1 MSVPESRP
9 AMPTCIASGH
19 PRVHR
24 RGPQLRPLRSS
35 LVPHDGNQRSQR
47 TPRLV
52 AVVAGLLGLLLCAT
66 VPLLPVKQTTA
77 AVLWPQ
83 GSTDGHATQITAP
96 LVSGAPRALDISIPC
111 SAIATLPTDGGLVL
125 STLPAGGV
133 DTGKDGLFV
142 RADKNTVVVAFRD
155 TVSAVAQR
163 PAVAAGACS
172 VLHIWADADVA
183 GADFVGIP
191 GASGMLP
198 SEKKPQVGG
207 IFTDLK
213 VAAQPGLSARIDVDT
228 RFITAPTAIKKIVM
242 VTGALAVLVA
252 IMALAVLDRHSRGST
267 LVNWRSPIALL
278 SRYRPGAH
286 WATWWRVGIA
296 TWLAD
301 AAVIATLLLWHVIGA
316 TSSDDGYNL
325 TIARVAPKAGYVAN
339 YYRYFGTTE
348 APFDWDLAV
357 LSKLASVST
366 AGVWMR
372 IPATLAGIV
381 CWLIISHWVLR
392 RLGPGRGG
400 LAANRVAVFT
410 AGAVFLAAWLPF
422 NNGLRPEPL
431 IALGVVVTWMLVE
444 RAIAVRGVAPA
455 AVAIVVAM
463 LTATLAPQGVIAV
476 AALLTG
482 ARAIARTIRR
492 RRETDGLL
500 APLAVLAASFSLIT
514 VVGFR
519 SQTLATVAESARI
532 KYKVGP
538 TIAWYQDWLRY
549 YFLTVESN
557 PDGSMARRFAVLVL
571 LLCLFGMLVV
581 LLRRGGVPGLASG
594 PAWRLIGTTA
604 VGLLLLMFTPTK
616 WAVQFG
622 AFASLAGALGAVTAF
637 AFARIRLPSRRN
649 LTLYVTALLFVL
661 AWATSGI
668 NGWFYVGNYGV
679 PWFDIQ
685 PVVAIHPVTTM
696 FLTLSILT
704 GLLAAW
710 QHFRMDYAGHTEVK
724 DNRRNRVL
732 ASTPLLVVATIM
744 VLGEVASLAKGAAV
758 RYPLYTT
765 AKANLA
771 ALSSGLSPSSCAM
784 ADDVL
789 TEPDPNV
796 GLLQPVPGQTFGPDG
811 PLGGSN
817 PVGFKPEGVGDD
829 LRSYP
834 VVTKPGVV
842 NSDAS
847 PNKPNAAM
855 SDSAGTAGGK
865 GPVGVNG
872 SNVALPFGLDP
883 ARTPVM
889 GSYGENSLAATA
901 TSAWYQLPPRT
912 PDRPLVVV
920 SATGAIWSYKE
931 DGTFTYGQS
940 LKLQWGVT
948 RPDGTTQ
955 PLNEVQ
961 PIDIGPEPAWRNLR
975 FPLTWAPP
983 EANVARI
990 VAYDPNLSAD
1000 QWFAFTPPRVPV
1012 LQTLQQLIGSRTPVL
1027 MDIATAA
1034 NFPCQRPFS
1043 EHLGVAE
1050 LPEYRI
1056 LPNQKQLVVSS
1067 NEWGSAEG
1075 GGPFLF
1081 TEALLRA
1088 STVPTYLR
1096 NDWYR
1101 DWGAIERYERLVP
1114 ADKAPNAVITQ
1125 GRTVVNGWTRHG
1137 PIRPLP

>member
-1 MSVPESRP
+1 
-9 AMPTCIASGH
+9 MPPDRNERSL
-19 PRVHR
+19 RV
-24 RGPQLRPLRSS
+24 
-35 LVPHDGNQRSQR
+35 
-47 TPRLV
+47 PRLI
-52 AVVAGLLGLLLCAT
+52 AVVAGLAGLLLCLI

-77 AVLWPQ
+77 TILWPQ
-83 GSTDGHATQITAP
+83 GVADGHVTQITAP

-111 SAIATLPTDGGLVL
+111 SAIATLPPNGGLVV

-133 DTGKDGLFV
+133 DTGKNGLFV
-142 RADKNTVVVAFRD
+142 RADKDIVVVAFRD
-155 TVSAVAQR
+155 TVAAVAKR
-163 PAVAAGACS
+163 PAVAAGGCS
-172 VLHIWADADVA
+172 VLHIWADAGAA

-191 GASGMLP
+191 GAAGTLS

-213 VAAQPGLSARIDVDT
+213 VPPQPGLSARVDIDT
-228 RFITAPTAIKKIVM
+228 RFITAPTALKTLAMAVG
-242 VTGALAVLVA
+242 TLAVLAA
-252 IMALAVLDRHSRGST
+252 IAAMAALDRRSRGGDIGI
-267 LVNWRSPIALL
+267 NWRSPIAWL
-278 SRYRPGAH
+278 SRYRPRAH
-286 WATWWRVGIA
+286 RATWWRVGAA

-301 AAVIATLLLWHVIGA
+301 VGVIGTLLVWHVIGA

-325 TIARVAPKAGYVAN
+325 TIARVAPKAGYVAD
-339 YYRYFGTTE
+339 YYRYFGTTD
-348 APFDWDLAV
+348 APFDWYLAV
-357 LSKLASVST
+357 LAKLASVST

-372 IPATLAGIV
+372 LPATLAGIA
-381 CWLIISHWVLR
+381 CWLIIGHWVLR

-400 LAANRVAVFT
+400 LAGNRVAVLT

-422 NNGLRPEPL
+422 NNGLRPEPI
-431 IALGVVVTWMLVE
+431 IALGVIVTWMLVE
-444 RAIAVRGVAPA
+444 RAIALSRLAPA
-455 AVAIVVAM
+455 AVAIIVAM
-463 LTATLAPQGVIAV
+463 LTATLAPQGLIAV
-476 AALLTG
+476 GALLTG
-482 ARAIARTIRR
+482 ARAIAQAIRR
-492 RRETDGLL
+492 RRATDGLL
-500 APLAVLAASFSLIT
+500 APVVVLAASLSLIT
-514 VVGFR
+514 VVVFR

-571 LLCLFGMLVV
+571 LLCMFGMLVV
-581 LLRRGGVPGLASG
+581 LLRRGRVPGLASG

-604 VGLLLLMFTPTK
+604 AGLLLLTFTPTK

-637 AFARIRLPSRRN
+637 AFARIGLHNRRN

-661 AWATSGI
+661 AVATSGI

-679 PWFDIQ
+679 PWWDIQ
-685 PVVAIHPVTTM
+685 PVIASHPVTSM

-724 DNRRNRVL
+724 DSRRNRVL

-744 VLGEVASLAKGAAV
+744 VLGEVGSLAKGAAV
-758 RYPLYTT
+758 RYPLFTIG
-765 AKANLA
+765 KANLA
-771 ALSSGLSPSSCAM
+771 AITSGLSPASCAL

-789 TEPDPNV
+789 TEPDPNA
-796 GLLQPVPGQTFGPDG
+796 GLLQPIPGQTFGPDG
-811 PLGGSN
+811 PLGGQN

-829 LRSYP
+829 LRSNP

-865 GPVGVNG
+865 GPAGMNG
-872 SNVALPFGLDP
+872 SHAALPFGLDP

-912 PDRPLVVV
+912 GDRPLVVV
-920 SATGAIWSYKE
+920 SAAGAIWSYKE

-940 LKLQWGVT
+940 LKLQWGIS
-948 RPDGTTQ
+948 RPDGSTQ
-955 PLNEVQ
+955 PLGEVQ

-975 FPLTWAPP
+975 FPLAWAPP

-990 VAYDPNLSAD
+990 VAYDPNLSSE

-1012 LQTLQQLIGSRTPVL
+1012 LQTLQQLIGSQAPVL

-1050 LPEYRI
+1050 LPQYRL
-1056 LPNQKQLVVSS
+1056 LPDHKQTASSS
-1067 NEWGSAEG
+1067 NGWEASET
-1075 GGPFLF
+1075 GGPFLI
-1081 TEALLRA
+1081 TQAMLRT
-1088 STVPTYLR
+1088 STIATYLR
-1096 NDWYR
+1096 GDWYR
-1101 DWGAIERYERLVP
+1101 DWGSVEKYYALVP
-1114 ADKAPNAVITQ
+1114 PDQAPVAVVEQ
-1125 GRTVVNGWTRHG
+1125 GVTTVRGWSRPG
-1137 PIRPLP
+1137 PIRALP

>member
-1 MSVPESRP
+1 M
-9 AMPTCIASGH
+9 I
-19 PRVHR
+19 
-24 RGPQLRPLRSS
+24 
-35 LVPHDGNQRSQR
+35 
-47 TPRLV
+47 
-52 AVVAGLLGLLLCAT
+52 AVVAGIAGLLLCVM

-77 AVLWPQ
+77 TILWPQ
-83 GSTDGHATQITAP
+83 ATTADGHVTQITAP

-111 SAIATLPTDGGLVL
+111 SAMATLPPDGGLVL
-125 STLPAGGV
+125 STLPTGGV
-133 DTGKDGLFV
+133 DAGKGGLFV
-142 RADKNTVVVAFRD
+142 RANKDVIVVAFRD
-155 TVSAVAQR
+155 SVAAVAQR
-163 PAVAAGACS
+163 SAVAAGACS
-172 VLHIWADADVA
+172 VLRIRADVGDA

-191 GASGMLP
+191 GAAGNLP

-213 VAAQPGLSARIDVDT
+213 VPAQPGLSARIDIDT
-228 RFITAPTAIKKIVM
+228 RFITAPSAMKKIAM
-242 VTGALAVLVA
+242 VLGALAVLVA
-252 IMALAVLDRHSRGST
+252 ILALATLDRHSRGGT
-267 LVNWRSPIALL
+267 LVDWRSPIAWLA
-278 SRYRPGAH
+278 RHRPREH
-286 WATWWRVGIA
+286 RVTWWRVGAA
-296 TWLAD
+296 TYLAD
-301 AAVIATLLLWHVIGA
+301 VGVVATLLLWHVIGA

-348 APFDWDLAV
+348 APFDWYFAV
-357 LSKLASVST
+357 LAKLASVST

-372 IPATLAGIV
+372 LPATVAGIV
-381 CWLIISHWVLR
+381 CWLIISHCVLR
-392 RLGPGRGG
+392 RLGPGSGG
-400 LAANRVAVFT
+400 LAANGVAVFT

-422 NNGLRPEPL
+422 NNSLRPEPL
-431 IALGVVVTWMLVE
+431 IALGVMITWMLVE
-444 RAIAVRGVAPA
+444 RAIALRRLAPA

-463 LTATLAPQGVIAV
+463 LTATLAPQGLIAI

-482 ARAIARTIRR
+482 ARAIAQTIRR
-492 RRETDGLL
+492 RRATDGLL
-500 APLAVLAASFSLIT
+500 APLLVLAASWSLIL
-514 VVGFR
+514 VVVFR

-557 PDGSMARRFAVLVL
+557 PDGSMSRRFAVLVL
-571 LLCLFGMLVV
+571 LLCLFGMLLI
-581 LLRRGGVPGLASG
+581 LLRRGRVPGLASG
-594 PAWRLIGTTA
+594 PAWRLIGTAA
-604 VGLLLLMFTPTK
+604 VGLLLLTFTPTK

-622 AFASLAGALGAVTAF
+622 AFAGLTGALGAVTAF
-637 AFARIRLPSRRN
+637 TVARIGLHSRRN
-649 LTLYVTALLFVL
+649 LTLYITALLFVL
-661 AWATSGI
+661 AVATSGV
-668 NGWFYVGNYGV
+668 NGWFYVNSYGV
-679 PWFDIQ
+679 PWYDIP
-685 PVVAIHPVTTM
+685 PVVASHPVTSM

-710 QHFRMDYAGHTEVK
+710 YHFRMDYAGHTEVK

-744 VLGEVASLAKGAAV
+744 VLGEVGSLAKGAV
-758 RYPLYTT
+758 FRYPLYTT

-771 ALSSGLSPSSCAM
+771 ALSSGLSPTSCAM

-789 TEPDPNV
+789 TEPDPNA
-796 GLLQPVPGQTFGPDG
+796 GMLQPAPGQTFGPDG
-811 PLGGSN
+811 PLGGIN

-829 LRSYP
+829 LRSNP

-847 PNKPNAAM
+847 PNKPNATM

-872 SNVALPFGLDP
+872 SHAALPFGLDP
-883 ARTPVM
+883 GRTPVM

-955 PLNEVQ
+955 PLTEVQ

-975 FPLTWAPP
+975 FPLAWAPP
-983 EANVARI
+983 EANGARI
-990 VAYDPNLSAD
+990 VAYDPNLSSE
-1000 QWFAFTPPRVPV
+1000 QWFAFTPPRVPI
-1012 LQTLQQLIGSRTPVL
+1012 LQTLQQLIGSHAPVL

-1043 EHLGVAE
+1043 EHLGVADV
-1050 LPEYRI
+1050 PQYRI
-1056 LPNQKQLVVSS
+1056 LPDHKQTAASS
-1067 NEWGSAEG
+1067 NGWQSSEA

-1081 TEALLRA
+1081 TQALLRT
-1088 STVPTYLR
+1088 STISTYLR
-1096 NDWYR
+1096 GDWYR
-1101 DWGAIERYERLVP
+1101 DWGSVEQYYPLVP
-1114 ADKAPNAVITQ
+1114 ADQAPVAVVEQGVIT
-1125 GRTVVNGWTRHG
+1125 VHGWSRQG
-1137 PIRPLP
+1137 PIRALP

>member
-1 MSVPESRP
+1 
-9 AMPTCIASGH
+9 
-19 PRVHR
+19 
-24 RGPQLRPLRSS
+24 
-35 LVPHDGNQRSQR
+35 
-47 TPRLV
+47 LV
-52 AVVAGLLGLLLCAT
+52 AAVAGIVGLLLCLM
-66 VPLLPVKQTTA
+66 VPLLPVQQTTA
-77 AVLWPQ
+77 TVLWPQ
-83 GSTDGHATQITAP
+83 GSPDGHVTQVTAP

-111 SAIATLPTDGGLVL
+111 SAIATLPATGGLVV
-125 STLPAGGV
+125 STLPPGGMDAG
-133 DTGKDGLFV
+133 KNGLFV
-142 RADKNTVVVAFRD
+142 RANNDVIVVAFRD
-155 TVSAVAQR
+155 TVAAVAQR
-163 PAVAAGACS
+163 SAVAAGGCS
-172 VLHIWADADVA
+172 VLHAWANVGAA

-191 GASGMLP
+191 GASGVLP
-198 SEKKPQVGG
+198 AEKKPQVGG
-207 IFTDLK
+207 VFTDLK
-213 VAAQPGLSARIDVDT
+213 VPAQPGQSARVDIDT
-228 RFITAPTAIKKIVM
+228 RFITTPTALKTIVM
-242 VTGALAVLVA
+242 VLAVLAVLTA
-252 IMALAVLDRHSRGST
+252 IIALAALDRRSRGGGT
-267 LVNWRSPIALL
+267 LINWRSPIAWL

-286 WATWWRVGIA
+286 WATWWRVGVA
-296 TWLAD
+296 TWIAD
-301 AAVIATLLLWHVIGA
+301 AGVIATLLVWHVIGPG
-316 TSSDDGYNL
+316 TSDDGYNL
-325 TIARVAPKAGYVAN
+325 TIARVAPGAGYIAN
-339 YYRYFGTTE
+339 YYRYFGTTD
-348 APFDWDLAV
+348 APFDWYLGVLA
-357 LSKLASVST
+357 KMASVSS

-372 IPATLAGIV
+372 LPATLAGIA

-410 AGAVFLAAWLPF
+410 AGAVFVAAWLPF

-431 IALGVVVTWMLVE
+431 IALGVLVTWMLME
-444 RAIAVRGVAPA
+444 RAIALRRLAPA
-455 AVAIVVAM
+455 AVAIIVA
-463 LTATLAPQGVIAV
+463 LLAATLAPQGLIAV

-482 ARAIARTIRR
+482 ARAVAQTIRR
-492 RRETDGLL
+492 RRATDGLL
-500 APLAVLAASFSLIT
+500 APLAVLGASLSLIL
-514 VVGFR
+514 VVVFR
-519 SQTLATVAESARI
+519 SQTLAAVLESARI

-557 PDGSMARRFAVLVL
+557 PDGSMTRRFAVLVL
-571 LLCLFGMLVV
+571 LLCLFGMLFI
-581 LLRRGGVPGLASG
+581 LLRRGRVPGVAAG
-594 PAWRLIGTTA
+594 PAWRLVGTTA
-604 VGLLLLMFTPTK
+604 FGLLLLTFTPTK
-616 WAVQFG
+616 WAIQFG
-622 AFASLAGALGAVTAF
+622 AFAGLAGALGAVTAF
-637 AFARIRLPSRRN
+637 ACSRIGLHNRRN

-661 AWATSGI
+661 AVATSGV

-679 PWFDIQ
+679 PWWDIQ
-685 PVVAIHPVTTM
+685 PVIASHPVTSM
-696 FLTLSILT
+696 FLALAIIT

-744 VLGEVASLAKGAAV
+744 VLGEVGSLAKAAV
-758 RYPLYTT
+758 FRYPLYTT

-771 ALSSGLSPSSCAM
+771 ALESGLSTKSCAM

-789 TEPDPNV
+789 TEPDPNI
-796 GLLQPVPGQTFGPDG
+796 GLLQPIPGQTFGPDG
-811 PLGGSN
+811 PLGGIN
-817 PVGFKPEGVGDD
+817 PVAFKPDGVGDD

-865 GPVGVNG
+865 GPVGVNA

-883 ARTPVM
+883 GRTPVM
-889 GSYGENSLAATA
+889 GSYGENARAATA
-901 TSAWYQLPPRT
+901 TSSWYQLPPRT
-912 PDRPLVVV
+912 PDRPIVVV
-920 SATGAIWSYKE
+920 SAAGAIWSYKE

-940 LKLQWGVT
+940 LKLQWGIA

-955 PLNEVQ
+955 PLGEVQ

-990 VAYDPNLSAD
+990 VAYDPNLSSD

-1012 LQTLQQLIGSRTPVL
+1012 LQTLQQMIGSQKPVL

-1050 LPEYRI
+1050 LPDYRI
-1056 LPNQKQLVVSS
+1056 LPDHKQTASSS
-1067 NEWGSAEG
+1067 NGWEASET

-1081 TEALLRA
+1081 TQVLLRT
-1088 STVPTYLR
+1088 STISTYLR
-1096 NDWYR
+1096 GDWYR
-1101 DWGAIERYERLVP
+1101 DWGSVEQYYPLVP
-1114 ADKAPNAVITQ
+1114 SDQAPNAVIEQ
-1125 GRTVVNGWTRHG
+1125 GVMTVNGWSRQG
-1137 PIRPLP
+1137 PIRALP

>member
-1 MSVPESRP
+1 M
-9 AMPTCIASGH
+9 
-19 PRVHR
+19 
-24 RGPQLRPLRSS
+24 
-35 LVPHDGNQRSQR
+35 PHDGNQRSHPI
-47 TPRLV
+47 PRLI
-52 AVVAGLLGLLLCAT
+52 AVVAGLLGVLLCAS

-77 AVLWPQ
+77 TVLWPQ
-83 GSTDGHATQITAP
+83 GITEGPAGNVAQLTAP

-111 SAIATLPTDGGLVL
+111 PAMATLGPNGGLVVSTLPTGGID
-125 STLPAGGV
+125 AG
-133 DTGKDGLFV
+133 KNGLFV
-142 RADKNTVVVAFRD
+142 RADKDVVVVAFRD
-155 TVSAVAQR
+155 SVAAVAQR
-163 PAVAAGACS
+163 SAVAAGACS
-172 VLHIWADADVA
+172 VLHVWADAGGA
-183 GADFVGIP
+183 RADFVGIP
-191 GASGMLP
+191 GASGTLP

-213 VAAQPGLSARIDVDT
+213 VPAQPGLSARIDVDT
-228 RFITAPTAIKKIVM
+228 RFITAPTAIKKIAMAVG
-242 VTGALAVLVA
+242 TLAVLAA
-252 IMALAVLDRHSRGST
+252 ILAMGVMDRRSRGDAA
-267 LVNWRSPIALL
+267 LINWRSPIAWL
-278 SRYRPGAH
+278 SRYRPH
-286 WATWWRVGIA
+286 SRWATWWRVGAA

-301 AAVIATLLLWHVIGA
+301 VGVIGTLLVWHVIGA

-348 APFDWDLAV
+348 APFDWYLAV
-357 LSKLASVST
+357 LAKLASVST

-372 IPATLAGIV
+372 IPATLAGIA
-381 CWLIISHWVLR
+381 CWLIIGHWMLR

-400 LAANRVAVFT
+400 LGANRVAVLT

-431 IALGVVVTWMLVE
+431 IALGVLVTWVLVE
-444 RAIAVRGVAPA
+444 RAIALQRIAPA
-455 AVAIVVAM
+455 AVAIIVAM
-463 LTATLAPQGVIAV
+463 LSAALAPQGLIAV
-476 AALLTG
+476 APLLTG
-482 ARAIARTIRR
+482 ARAIARAIRR
-492 RRETDGLL
+492 RRATDGLL
-500 APLAVLAASFSLIT
+500 APLAVLAASLALIL
-514 VVGFR
+514 VVVFR
-519 SQTLATVAESARI
+519 SETLATVGESARI

-538 TIAWYQDWLRY
+538 TIAWYQDFLRY

-581 LLRRGGVPGLASG
+581 LLRRGGVPGLATG
-594 PAWRLIGTTA
+594 PAWRLIGTAA
-604 VGLLLLMFTPTK
+604 VGLLLLTFTPTK

-622 AFASLAGALGAVTAF
+622 AFAGLAGALGAVTAF
-637 AFARIRLPSRRN
+637 TFARIGLHSRRN

-661 AWATSGI
+661 AWATSGV

-685 PVVAIHPVTTM
+685 PVIASHPVTSM

-710 QHFRMDYAGHTEVK
+710 QHFRMDYTGHTEVK

-744 VLGEVASLAKGAAV
+744 VLGEVGSMAKAAV
-758 RYPLYTT
+758 FRYPLYTT

-771 ALSSGLSPSSCAM
+771 AITSGLSPTSCAM
-784 ADDVL
+784 GDDVL
-789 TEPDPNV
+789 AEPDPNA
-796 GLLQPVPGQTFGPDG
+796 GLLQPVPGQQFGSAG
-811 PLGGSN
+811 PLGGIN
-817 PVGFKPEGVGDD
+817 PVGFKPDGVGDD

-847 PNKPNAAM
+847 PNKPNATM

-872 SNVALPFGLDP
+872 SHVALPFGLDP

-889 GSYGENSLAATA
+889 GSYGENTLAATA
-901 TSAWYQLPPRT
+901 TSAWYQLPPRS

-920 SATGAIWSYKE
+920 SAAGAIWSYKE

-955 PLNEVQ
+955 ALGEVQ

-990 VAYDPNLSAD
+990 VAYDPNLSSE

-1050 LPEYRI
+1050 LPQYRL
-1056 LPNQKQLVVSS
+1056 LPDHKQTAASS
-1067 NEWGSAEG
+1067 NGWESSEA

-1081 TEALLRA
+1081 TQALLRT
-1088 STVPTYLR
+1088 STISTYLR
-1096 NDWYR
+1096 GDWYR
-1101 DWGAIERYERLVP
+1101 DWGSVEQYFPLVP
-1114 ADKAPNAVITQ
+1114 ADQAPAAVVEQGVITV
-1125 GRTVVNGWTRHG
+1125 RGWSRQG
-1137 PIRPLP
+1137 PIRALP

>member
-1 MSVPESRP
+1 M
-9 AMPTCIASGH
+9 AAI
-19 PRVHR
+19 
-24 RGPQLRPLRSS
+24 
-35 LVPHDGNQRSQR
+35 
-47 TPRLV
+47 
-52 AVVAGLLGLLLCAT
+52 AGLVGLLLCAL

-77 AVLWPQ
+77 TVLWPQ
-83 GSTDGHATQITAP
+83 GTVDGHVAQITAP

-111 SAIATLPTDGGLVL
+111 AAIATLPAGGGLVV
-125 STLPAGGV
+125 STLPTGGIDAG
-133 DTGKDGLFV
+133 KNGLFV
-142 RADKNTVVVAFRD
+142 RADKDLVVAAFRD
-155 TVSAVAQR
+155 TVAAVAPR

-172 VLHIWADADVA
+172 VLHVWADA
-183 GADFVGIP
+183 GASGAEFVGIP
-191 GASGMLP
+191 NAAGTLP

-213 VAAQPGLSARIDVDT
+213 VPAQPGLSARIDIDT
-228 RFITAPTAIKKIVM
+228 RFITAPTALKQLAMGV
-242 VTGALAVLVA
+242 GALAVLTAV
-252 IMALAVLDRHSRGST
+252 IALAALDRRSRGGGA
-267 LVNWRSPIALL
+267 LINWRSPIAWL
-278 SRYRPGAH
+278 SRYRPRARWSSWRRVGL
-286 WATWWRVGIA
+286 ATWI
-296 TWLAD
+296 AD
-301 AAVIATLLLWHVIGA
+301 AGVIATLLLWHVIGA
-316 TSSDDGYNL
+316 SSSDDGYNL
-325 TIARVAPKAGYVAN
+325 TIARVAPKAGYIAN
-339 YYRYFGTTE
+339 YYRYFGTTD
-348 APFDWDLAV
+348 APFDWYLGL
-357 LSKLASVST
+357 LSRLASVST

-372 IPATLAGIV
+372 LPATLAGMA
-381 CWLIISHWVLR
+381 CWLVISHWVLR

-410 AGAVFLAAWLPF
+410 AGAVFVAAWLPF

-431 IALGVVVTWMLVE
+431 IALGVLVTWILVE
-444 RAIAVRGVAPA
+444 RAIALQRLAPA
-455 AVAIVVAM
+455 AVAIFVAM
-463 LTATLAPQGVIAV
+463 LTATLAPQGLIAV

-482 ARAIARTIRR
+482 SRAIARTVRR
-492 RRETDGLL
+492 RRATDGLL
-500 APLAVLAASFSLIT
+500 APLAVLAASLSLIT
-514 VVGFR
+514 VVVFR

-557 PDGSMARRFAVLVL
+557 PDGSMSRRFAVLVL
-571 LLCLFGMLVV
+571 LLCLFGMLVT
-581 LLRRGGVPGLASG
+581 LLRRGRIPGVASG

-604 VGLLLLMFTPTK
+604 FGLLLLTFTPTK

-622 AFASLAGALGAVTAF
+622 AFAGLAGALGAVTAF
-637 AFARIRLPSRRN
+637 ALARIGLHNRRN

-661 AWATSGI
+661 AVATSGV

-679 PWFDIQ
+679 PWYDIQ
-685 PVVAIHPVTTM
+685 PVIASHPVTSM

-710 QHFRMDYAGHTEVK
+710 QHFRMDYAGHTEVE

-744 VLGEVASLAKGAAV
+744 VIGEVGSLAKGAV
-758 RYPLYTT
+758 FRYPLYTT

-771 ALSSGLSPSSCAM
+771 AITSGLSPASCAM

-789 TEPDPNV
+789 TEPDPNA
-796 GLLQPVPGQTFGPDG
+796 GMLQPAPGQTFGPDG

-817 PVGFKPEGVGDD
+817 PVGFKPDGVGTD

-865 GPVGVNG
+865 GPAGVNG
-872 SNVALPFGLDP
+872 SHAALPFGLDP

-912 PDRPLVVV
+912 PDRPIVVV
-920 SATGAIWSYKE
+920 SAAGAIWSYKE

-940 LKLQWGVT
+940 LKLQWGH
-948 RPDGTTQ
+948 RDFASPDGTTQ
-955 PLNEVQ
+955 PLAEVQ

-990 VAYDPNLSAD
+990 VAYDPNLSSD

-1012 LQTLQQLIGSRTPVL
+1012 LQTLQQLMGSRTPVL

-1034 NFPCQRPFS
+1034 NFPCQHPFS

-1050 LPEYRI
+1050 LPQYRI
-1056 LPNQKQLVVSS
+1056 LPDHKQTASSS
-1067 NEWGSAEG
+1067 NGWQSSEA

-1081 TEALLRA
+1081 LQTMLRT
-1088 STVPTYLR
+1088 STISTYLR
-1096 NDWYR
+1096 GDWYR
-1101 DWGAIERYERLVP
+1101 DWGSVEQYFRLVP
-1114 ADKAPNAVITQ
+1114 ADQAPEAVIEQ
-1125 GRTVVNGWTRHG
+1125 GVMTVHGWSRQG
-1137 PIRPLP
+1137 PIRALP

>member
-1 MSVPESRP
+1 M
-9 AMPTCIASGH
+9 AA
-19 PRVHR
+19 
-24 RGPQLRPLRSS
+24 
-35 LVPHDGNQRSQR
+35 
-47 TPRLV
+47 
-52 AVVAGLLGLLLCAT
+52 VAGIVGLLLCAL
-66 VPLLPVKQTTA
+66 VPLLPVTQTTA
-77 AVLWPQ
+77 TVLWPQ
-83 GSTDGHATQITAP
+83 GIADGHVTQITAP

-111 SAIATLPTDGGLVL
+111 AAIATLPAGGGLVV
-125 STLPAGGV
+125 STLPAGGI
-133 DTGKDGLFV
+133 DAGKDGLFV
-142 RADKNTVVVAFRD
+142 RANKDLVVVAFRD
-155 TVSAVAQR
+155 TVAAAAPRAAVAGG
-163 PAVAAGACS
+163 ACGVLHAWANAGAAGAE
-172 VLHIWADADVA
+172 
-183 GADFVGIP
+183 FVGMP
-191 GASGMLP
+191 GASGVLP

-207 IFTDLK
+207 IFTELK
-213 VAAQPGLSARIDVDT
+213 VPAQPGLSARIDIDT
-228 RFITAPTAIKKIVM
+228 RFITAPTALKQLVM
-242 VTGALAVLVA
+242 AVGALAVLTAVV
-252 IMALAVLDRHSRGST
+252 ALAALDRRSRGGGT
-267 LVNWRSPIALL
+267 LVNWQSPIAWL
-278 SRYRPGAH
+278 SRYRPRARWSSWRRVGL
-286 WATWWRVGIA
+286 ATWIADVG
-296 TWLAD
+296 
-301 AAVIATLLLWHVIGA
+301 VIATLLVWHVIGA

-325 TIARVAPKAGYVAN
+325 TIARVSPKAGYIVD
-339 YYRYFGTTE
+339 YYRYFGTTA
-348 APFDWDLAV
+348 APFDWYLGL
-357 LSKLASVST
+357 LSRLASVST

-372 IPATLAGIV
+372 LPATLAGIA
-381 CWLIISHWVLR
+381 CWLVISHWILR

-431 IALGVVVTWMLVE
+431 ISLGVLVTWMLVE
-444 RAIAVRGVAPA
+444 RAIALQRLAPA
-455 AVAIVVAM
+455 AVAIFVAM
-463 LTATLAPQGVIAV
+463 LTVTLAPQGLIAV

-482 ARAIARTIRR
+482 SRAIARTIRR
-492 RRETDGLL
+492 RRATDGLV
-500 APLAVLAASFSLIT
+500 APLAVLAASLSLIT
-514 VVGFR
+514 VVVFHG
-519 SQTLATVAESARI
+519 QTLANVGESARI

-571 LLCLFGMLVV
+571 LLCVFGMLVI
-581 LLRRGGVPGLASG
+581 LLRRGRVPGVASG
-594 PAWRLIGTTA
+594 PAWRLIGTA
-604 VGLLLLMFTPTK
+604 AIGLLLLTFTPTK

-622 AFASLAGALGAVTAF
+622 AFAGLAGALGAVTAF
-637 AFARIRLPSRRN
+637 ALSRIGLHNRRN
-649 LTLYVTALLFVL
+649 LTLYVTALLFVV
-661 AWATSGI
+661 AVATSGV

-679 PWFDIQ
+679 PWYDIQ
-685 PVVAIHPVTTM
+685 PVIASHPVTSM

-732 ASTPLLVVATIM
+732 ASTPLLVVASIM
-744 VLGEVASLAKGAAV
+744 VVGEVASLTKGAV
-758 RYPLYTT
+758 FRYPLYTT
-765 AKANLA
+765 GKANLA
-771 ALSSGLSPSSCAM
+771 AIASGLSPTSCAM

-789 TEPDPNV
+789 AEPDPNA
-796 GLLQPVPGQTFGPDG
+796 GMLAPAPGQAFGPDG
-811 PLGGSN
+811 PLGGAN
-817 PVGFKPEGVGDD
+817 PVGFKPDGVGDD

-865 GPVGVNG
+865 GPAGVNG
-872 SNVALPFGLDP
+872 SHAALPFGLDP

-912 PDRPLVVV
+912 PDRPIVVV
-920 SATGAIWSYKE
+920 SASGAIWSYKE

-955 PLNEVQ
+955 PLAEVQ

-990 VAYDPNLSAD
+990 VAYDPNLSSD

-1012 LQTLQQLIGSRTPVL
+1012 LETLQQLIGSRTPVL

-1034 NFPCQRPFS
+1034 NFPCQHPFS

-1056 LPNQKQLVVSS
+1056 LPDHKQTASSS
-1067 NEWGSAEG
+1067 NGWQASEA
-1075 GGPFLF
+1075 GGPFLV
-1081 TEALLRA
+1081 TQAMLRT
-1088 STVPTYLR
+1088 STVSTYLR
-1096 NDWYR
+1096 GDWYR
-1101 DWGAIERYERLVP
+1101 DWGSVEQYFRLVP
-1114 ADKAPNAVITQ
+1114 ADQAPDAVIEQ
-1125 GRTVVNGWTRHG
+1125 GVMTVHGWSRQG
-1137 PIRPLP
+1137 PIRALP

>member
-125 STLPAGGV
+125 STLPVGGV
-133 DTGKDGLFV
+133 DTGKNGLFV
-142 RADKNTVVVAFRD
+142 RADKNAVVVAFRD
-155 TVSAVAQR
+155 NVAAVAQR
-163 PAVAAGACS
+163 SAVAAGGCS
-172 VLHIWADADVA
+172 VLHIWADAA
-183 GADFVGIP
+183 ATGADFVGIP

-207 IFTDLK
+207 IFTDMK
-213 VAAQPGLSARIDVDT
+213 VPAQPGLSARIDIDT

-252 IMALAVLDRHSRGST
+252 IMALAVLDRHSRGGT
-267 LVNWRSPIALL
+267 LVNWRSPIGWL
-278 SRYRPGAH
+278 SRYRPRAPSAG
-286 WATWWRVGIA
+286 WRRVGIA
-296 TWLAD
+296 TWLTD
-301 AAVIATLLLWHVIGA
+301 AAVIGTLLVWHVIGA

-325 TIARVAPKAGYVAN
+325 IIARVAPKAGYVAN

-348 APFDWDLAV
+348 APFDWYLGV
-357 LSKLASVST
+357 LSTFASVST

-372 IPATLAGIV
+372 IPATLAGIAG
-381 CWLIISHWVLR
+381 WLIISHWVLR
-392 RLGPGRGG
+392 RLGPGKGG
-400 LAANRVAVFT
+400 LAANRVAVLT

-431 IALGVVVTWMLVE
+431 IALGVLVTWVLVE
-444 RAIAVRGVAPA
+444 RAIALRAVAPA

-463 LTATLAPQGVIAV
+463 FAAPLAPQGLIAL

-482 ARAIARTIRR
+482 ARAIAATIRR
-492 RRETDGLL
+492 RRATDGLL
-500 APLAVLAASFSLIT
+500 APLAVLAASLLLIA
-514 VVGFR
+514 VVVFR

-557 PDGSMARRFAVLVL
+557 PDGSMSRRFAVLVL
-571 LLCLFGMLVV
+571 FLCLFGMLVV

-604 VGLLLLMFTPTK
+604 VGLLLLTFTPTK

-622 AFASLAGALGAVTAF
+622 AFAGLAGALGAVTAF
-637 AFARIRLPSRRN
+637 AVARIGLHSRRN

-685 PVVAIHPVTTM
+685 PVIASHPVTSM
-696 FLTLSILT
+696 FLALSIAT
-704 GLLAAW
+704 GLLAGW
-710 QHFRMDYAGHTEVK
+710 YHFRMDYAGHTEVQ

-732 ASTPLLVVATIM
+732 ASTPLLVVAVIM
-744 VLGEVASLAKGAAV
+744 VVGEVGSLAKGAV
-758 RYPLYTT
+758 FRYPLYTT

-771 ALSSGLSPSSCAM
+771 ALSSGLSPTSCAM

-789 TEPDPNV
+789 TEPDPNA
-796 GLLQPVPGQTFGPDG
+796 GMLQPVPGQQFGPAG
-811 PLGGSN
+811 PLGGIN
-817 PVGFKPEGVGDD
+817 PVGFNPNGVGDD
-829 LRSYP
+829 LRSNP

-842 NSDAS
+842 NSTGS
-847 PNKPNAAM
+847 PNNPNATM

-872 SNVALPFGLDP
+872 SHVALPFGLDP

-901 TSAWYQLPPRT
+901 TSAWYQLPPRS

-920 SATGAIWSYKE
+920 SAAGAIWSYKE
-931 DGTFTYGQS
+931 DGTFTYGQQ
-940 LKLQWGVT
+940 LKLQWGIA
-948 RPDGTTQ
+948 RPDGPIQ
-955 PLNEVQ
+955 PLAEVQ

-983 EANVARI
+983 KANVARI
-990 VAYDPNLSAD
+990 VAYDPNLSAE

-1012 LQTLQQLIGSRTPVL
+1012 LQTLQQLMGSHTPVL

-1050 LPEYRI
+1050 LPQYRV
-1056 LPNQKQLVVSS
+1056 LPDHKQTAASS
-1067 NEWGSAEG
+1067 NGWQASET

-1081 TEALLRA
+1081 TQALLRT
-1088 STVPTYLR
+1088 STISSYLR
-1096 NDWYR
+1096 GDWYR
-1101 DWGAIERYERLVP
+1101 DWGSGGQYYPLVP
-1114 ADKAPNAVITQ
+1114 THQAPD
-1125 GRTVVNGWTRHG
+1125 
-1137 PIRPLP
+1137 P

>member
-1 MSVPESRP
+1 M
-9 AMPTCIASGH
+9 
-19 PRVHR
+19 
-24 RGPQLRPLRSS
+24 
-35 LVPHDGNQRSQR
+35 PHDGNQRSQR
-47 TPRLV
+47 IPRLV
-52 AVVAGLLGLLLCAT
+52 AAIAGLVGLLLCAL

-77 AVLWPQ
+77 TVLWPQ
-83 GSTDGHATQITAP
+83 GTVDGHVAQITAP

-111 SAIATLPTDGGLVL
+111 AAIATLPAGGGLVV
-125 STLPAGGV
+125 STLPTGGIDAG
-133 DTGKDGLFV
+133 KNGLFV
-142 RADKNTVVVAFRD
+142 RADKDLVVAAFRD
-155 TVSAVAQR
+155 TVAAVAPR

-172 VLHIWADADVA
+172 VLHVWADA
-183 GADFVGIP
+183 GASGAEFVGIP
-191 GASGMLP
+191 NAAGTLP

-213 VAAQPGLSARIDVDT
+213 VPAQPGLSARIDIDT
-228 RFITAPTAIKKIVM
+228 RFITAPTALKQLAMGV
-242 VTGALAVLVA
+242 GALAVLTAV
-252 IMALAVLDRHSRGST
+252 IALAALDRRSRGGG
-267 LVNWRSPIALL
+267 VPINWRSPIAPPQAGGAPRL
-278 SRYRPGAH
+278 SRYRPRARWSSWRRVGL
-286 WATWWRVGIA
+286 ATWI
-296 TWLAD
+296 AD
-301 AAVIATLLLWHVIGA
+301 AGVIATLLLWHVIGA

-325 TIARVAPKAGYVAN
+325 TIARVAPKAGYIAN
-339 YYRYFGTTE
+339 YYRYFGTTD
-348 APFDWDLAV
+348 APFDWYLGL
-357 LSKLASVST
+357 LSRLASVST

-372 IPATLAGIV
+372 LPAILAGIA
-381 CWLIISHWVLR
+381 CWLVISHWVLR

-410 AGAVFLAAWLPF
+410 AGAVFVAAWLPF

-431 IALGVVVTWMLVE
+431 IALGVLVTWILVE
-444 RAIAVRGVAPA
+444 RAIALQRLAPA
-455 AVAIVVAM
+455 AVAIFVAM
-463 LTATLAPQGVIAV
+463 LTATLAPQGLIAV

-482 ARAIARTIRR
+482 SRAIARTVRR
-492 RRETDGLL
+492 RRATDGLL
-500 APLAVLAASFSLIT
+500 APLAVLAASLSLIT
-514 VVGFR
+514 VVVFR

-557 PDGSMARRFAVLVL
+557 PDGSMSRRFAVLVL
-571 LLCLFGMLVV
+571 LLCLFGMLVT
-581 LLRRGGVPGLASG
+581 LLRRGRIPGVASG

-604 VGLLLLMFTPTK
+604 FGLLLLTFTPTK

-622 AFASLAGALGAVTAF
+622 AFAGLAGALGAVTAF
-637 AFARIRLPSRRN
+637 ALARIGLHNRRN

-661 AWATSGI
+661 AVATSGV

-679 PWFDIQ
+679 PWYDIQ
-685 PVVAIHPVTTM
+685 PVIASHPVTSM

-710 QHFRMDYAGHTEVK
+710 QHFRMDYAGHTEVE

-744 VLGEVASLAKGAAV
+744 VIGEVGSLAKGAV
-758 RYPLYTT
+758 FRYPLYTT
-765 AKANLA
+765 GKANLA
-771 ALSSGLSPSSCAM
+771 AITSGLSPASCAM

-789 TEPDPNV
+789 TEPDPNA
-796 GLLQPVPGQTFGPDG
+796 GMLQPAPGQTFGPDG

-817 PVGFKPEGVGDD
+817 PVGFKPDGVGTD

-865 GPVGVNG
+865 GPAGVNG
-872 SNVALPFGLDP
+872 SHAALPFGLDP

-912 PDRPLVVV
+912 PDRPIVVV

-940 LKLQWGVT
+940 LKLQWGHRDFD

-955 PLNEVQ
+955 PLAEVQ

-990 VAYDPNLSAD
+990 VAYDPNLSSD

-1012 LQTLQQLIGSRTPVL
+1012 LQSLQQLMGSRTPVL

-1034 NFPCQRPFS
+1034 NFPCQHPFS

-1050 LPEYRI
+1050 LPQYRI
-1056 LPNQKQLVVSS
+1056 LPDHKQTASSS
-1067 NEWGSAEG
+1067 NGWQSSEA

-1081 TEALLRA
+1081 LQTMLRT
-1088 STVPTYLR
+1088 STISTYLR
-1096 NDWYR
+1096 GDWYR
-1101 DWGAIERYERLVP
+1101 DWGSVEQYFRLVP
-1114 ADKAPNAVITQ
+1114 ADQAPEAVIEQ
-1125 GRTVVNGWTRHG
+1125 GVMTVHGWSRQG
-1137 PIRPLP
+1137 PIRALP

>member
-1 MSVPESRP
+1 M
-9 AMPTCIASGH
+9 
-19 PRVHR
+19 
-24 RGPQLRPLRSS
+24 
-35 LVPHDGNQRSQR
+35 PHDGNQRSQR
-47 TPRLV
+47 IPRLV
-52 AVVAGLLGLLLCAT
+52 AAIAGIVGLLLCAL
-66 VPLLPVKQTTA
+66 VPLLPVRQTTA
-77 AVLWPQ
+77 TVLWPQ
-83 GSTDGHATQITAP
+83 GTTDGHVTQITAP

-111 SAIATLPTDGGLVL
+111 AAIATLPPSGGLVV
-125 STLPAGGV
+125 STLPTGGMDAG
-133 DTGKDGLFV
+133 KNGLFV
-142 RADKNTVVVAFRD
+142 RADKDLVVVAFRD
-155 TVSAVAQR
+155 TVAAAAPR
-163 PAVAAGACS
+163 PAVAGGACS
-172 VLHIWADADVA
+172 VLHAWADAGAA
-183 GADFVGIP
+183 GAEFVGMP
-191 GASGMLP
+191 GASGILP

-213 VAAQPGLSARIDVDT
+213 VPAQPGLSARVDVDT
-228 RFITAPTAIKKIVM
+228 RFITAPTALKQLAIAG
-242 VTGALAVLVA
+242 GALAVLTAV
-252 IMALAVLDRHSRGST
+252 IALAALDRRSRGGGT
-267 LVNWRSPIALL
+267 LVNWRSPIAWL
-278 SRYRPGAH
+278 SRYRPRAR
-286 WATWWRVGIA
+286 WSSWRRVGIA
-296 TWLAD
+296 TWIAD
-301 AAVIATLLLWHVIGA
+301 AGVIATLLLWQVIGA

-325 TIARVAPKAGYVAN
+325 IIARVAPKAGYIAN
-339 YYRYFGTTE
+339 YYRYFGTTD
-348 APFDWDLAV
+348 APFDWYLGV
-357 LSKLASVST
+357 LSRLASVST

-372 IPATLAGIV
+372 LPATLAGIV
-381 CWLIISHWVLR
+381 CWLVISHWILR

-431 IALGVVVTWMLVE
+431 IALGVLITWILVE
-444 RAIAVRGVAPA
+444 RAIALQRLAPA
-455 AVAIVVAM
+455 AVAIFVAM
-463 LTATLAPQGVIAV
+463 LSATLAPEGLIAV

-482 ARAIARTIRR
+482 SRAIAQTIRR

-500 APLAVLAASFSLIT
+500 APVAVLAASLSLILL
-514 VVGFR
+514 VVFR
-519 SQTLATVAESARI
+519 SQTLATIAESARI

-571 LLCLFGMLVV
+571 LLCMFGMLVI
-581 LLRRGGVPGLASG
+581 LLRRGRVPGVASG

-604 VGLLLLMFTPTK
+604 IGLLLLTFTPTK
-616 WAVQFG
+616 WAIQFG
-622 AFASLAGALGAVTAF
+622 AFAGLAGALGAVTAF
-637 AFARIRLPSRRN
+637 ALARIGLHNRRN

-661 AWATSGI
+661 AVATSGI

-679 PWFDIQ
+679 PWYDIQ
-685 PVVAIHPVTTM
+685 PVVASHPVTSM
-696 FLTLSILT
+696 FLTLSIIT

-744 VLGEVASLAKGAAV
+744 VVGEVASLTKGAV
-758 RYPLYTT
+758 FRYPLYTT
-765 AKANLA
+765 GKANLA
-771 ALSSGLSPSSCAM
+771 AITSGLSPMSCAM

-789 TEPDPNV
+789 TEPDPNA
-796 GLLQPVPGQTFGPDG
+796 GMLKPAPGQTFGPDG
-811 PLGGSN
+811 PLGGIN
-817 PVGFKPEGVGDD
+817 PVGFKPDGVGND

-865 GPVGVNG
+865 GPVGING
-872 SNVALPFGLDP
+872 SHAALPFGLDS

-901 TSAWYQLPPRT
+901 TSAWYQLPERT
-912 PDRPLVVV
+912 PDRPIVVV
-920 SATGAIWSYKE
+920 SASGAIWSYKE

-940 LKLQWGVT
+940 LKLQWGVA

-955 PLNEVQ
+955 PLTEVQ

-990 VAYDPNLSAD
+990 VAYDPNLSSD
-1000 QWFAFTPPRVPV
+1000 EWFAFTPPRVPV
-1012 LQTLQQLIGSRTPVL
+1012 LQTLQQLMGSQTPVL

-1050 LPEYRI
+1050 LPQYRI
-1056 LPNQKQLVVSS
+1056 LPDHKQTAASS
-1067 NEWGSAEG
+1067 NGWQASEA

-1081 TEALLRA
+1081 AQAMLRT
-1088 STVPTYLR
+1088 STISTYLR
-1096 NDWYR
+1096 GDWYR
-1101 DWGAIERYERLVP
+1101 DWGSVEQYFPLVP
-1114 ADKAPNAVITQ
+1114 ADQAPDAVIEQ
-1125 GRTVVNGWTRHG
+1125 GVMTVHGWSRQG
-1137 PIRPLP
+1137 PIRALP

>member
-1 MSVPESRP
+1 M
-9 AMPTCIASGH
+9 
-19 PRVHR
+19 
-24 RGPQLRPLRSS
+24 
-35 LVPHDGNQRSQR
+35 PHDGNERSQPI
-47 TPRLV
+47 PRLV
-52 AVVAGLLGLLLCAT
+52 AAIAGIVGLLLCAL

-77 AVLWPQ
+77 TVLWPQ
-83 GSTDGHATQITAP
+83 GTTDGHVTQITAP

-111 SAIATLPTDGGLVL
+111 AAIATLPASGGLVV
-125 STLPAGGV
+125 STLPTGGTDAG
-133 DTGKDGLFV
+133 KNGLFV
-142 RADKNTVVVAFRD
+142 RADKAMVVVAFRD
-155 TVSAVAQR
+155 TVAAAAPR

-172 VLHIWADADVA
+172 VLHAWADAGSA
-183 GADFVGIP
+183 GAEFVGIP
-191 GASGMLP
+191 GASGILA

-213 VAAQPGLSARIDVDT
+213 VPAQPGLSARVDVDT
-228 RFITAPTAIKKIVM
+228 RFITAPTAIKQLAMGVG
-242 VTGALAVLVA
+242 VLAVLTAV
-252 IMALAVLDRHSRGST
+252 IALAALDRRSRGGGT
-267 LVNWRSPIALL
+267 LINWRSPIAWL
-278 SRYRPGAH
+278 SRYRPRARWSSWRRVGV
-286 WATWWRVGIA
+286 ATWI
-296 TWLAD
+296 AD
-301 AAVIATLLLWHVIGA
+301 AGVIATLLLWHVIGA

-325 TIARVAPKAGYVAN
+325 TIARVAPKAGYIAN
-339 YYRYFGTTE
+339 YYRYFGTTD
-348 APFDWDLAV
+348 APFDWYLGV
-357 LSKLASVST
+357 LSRLASVST

-372 IPATLAGIV
+372 LPATLAGIA
-381 CWLIISHWVLR
+381 CWLVISHWILR
-392 RLGPGRGG
+392 RLGPGAGG

-431 IALGVVVTWMLVE
+431 IALGVLITWILVE
-444 RAIAVRGVAPA
+444 RAIALQRLAPA
-455 AVAIVVAM
+455 AVAIFVAM
-463 LTATLAPQGVIAV
+463 LTTTLAPQGLIAV

-482 ARAIARTIRR
+482 SRAIAQIIRR
-492 RRETDGLL
+492 RRATDGLL
-500 APLAVLAASFSLIT
+500 APLAVLAASLSLIT
-514 VVGFR
+514 VVVFR
-519 SQTLATVAESARI
+519 SQTLASVAESARI

-557 PDGSMARRFAVLVL
+557 PDGSMSRRFGVLVL
-571 LLCLFGMLVV
+571 LLCLFGMLVI
-581 LLRRGGVPGLASG
+581 LLRRGGVPGVASG

-604 VGLLLLMFTPTK
+604 FGLLLLTFTPTK

-622 AFASLAGALGAVTAF
+622 AFAGLAGALGAVTAF
-637 AFARIRLPSRRN
+637 ALARIGLHNRRN

-661 AWATSGI
+661 AVATSGV

-679 PWFDIQ
+679 PWYDIQ
-685 PVVAIHPVTTM
+685 PVIASHPVTSM

-710 QHFRMDYAGHTEVK
+710 QHFRMDYAGHTEVR

-744 VLGEVASLAKGAAV
+744 VVGEVASLTKGAV
-758 RYPLYTT
+758 FRYPLYTT
-765 AKANLA
+765 GKANLA
-771 ALSSGLSPSSCAM
+771 AIASGLSPTSCAM

-789 TEPDPNV
+789 TEPDPNA
-796 GLLQPVPGQTFGPDG
+796 GMLQPAPGQTFGPDG
-811 PLGGSN
+811 PLGGIN
-817 PVGFKPEGVGDD
+817 PVGFKPDGVGGD

-872 SNVALPFGLDP
+872 SHAALPFGLDP

-912 PDRPLVVV
+912 PDRPIVVV
-920 SATGAIWSYKE
+920 SASGAIWSYKE

-940 LKLQWGVT
+940 MKLQWGIA

-955 PLNEVQ
+955 PLAEVQ

-990 VAYDPNLSAD
+990 VAYDPNLSSD

-1012 LQTLQQLIGSRTPVL
+1012 LETLQRLIGPQTPVL

-1050 LPEYRI
+1050 LPQYRI
-1056 LPNQKQLVVSS
+1056 LPDHKQTASSS
-1067 NEWGSAEG
+1067 NGWQASEA

-1081 TEALLRA
+1081 LQTMLRT
-1088 STVPTYLR
+1088 STISTYLR
-1096 NDWYR
+1096 GDWYR
-1101 DWGAIERYERLVP
+1101 DWGSVEEYFRLVP
-1114 ADKAPNAVITQ
+1114 ADQAPDAVIEQ
-1125 GRTVVNGWTRHG
+1125 GVMTVHGWSRQG
-1137 PIRPLP
+1137 PIRALP

>member
-1 MSVPESRP
+1 M
-9 AMPTCIASGH
+9 
-19 PRVHR
+19 
-24 RGPQLRPLRSS
+24 
-35 LVPHDGNQRSQR
+35 
-47 TPRLV
+47 V
-52 AVVAGLLGLLLCAT
+52 AVVAGIVGLLLCGL

-77 AVLWPQ
+77 TILWPQ
-83 GSTDGHATQITAP
+83 GATADGHITQITAP

-111 SAIATLPTDGGLVL
+111 AAMATLPADGGLVL
-125 STLPAGGV
+125 STLPSGGLDAG
-133 DTGKDGLFV
+133 KHGLFV
-142 RADKNTVVVAFRD
+142 RGSKDVIVVAFRD
-155 TVSAVAQR
+155 SVAAVAQR
-163 PAVAAGACS
+163 SAVAAGGCS
-172 VLHIWADADVA
+172 VLHIWADAGAA

-191 GASGMLP
+191 AAGARGILAA
-198 SEKKPQVGG
+198 EKKPQVGG

-228 RFITAPTAIKKIVM
+228 RFILAPTAMKKIAM
-242 VTGALAVLVA
+242 VVGALAVLVA
-252 IMALAVLDRHSRGST
+252 ILALAMLDRHSRGTT
-267 LVNWRSPIALL
+267 LINWRSPIAWL
-278 SRYRPGAH
+278 SRYRPRVQRAH
-286 WATWWRVGIA
+286 WWRFGLT

-301 AAVIATLLLWHVIGA
+301 AGVISTLLLWHVIGA

-325 TIARVAPKAGYVAN
+325 TIARVAPKAGYVVD
-339 YYRYFGTTE
+339 YYRYFGTTD
-348 APFDWDLAV
+348 APFDWYLGL
-357 LSKLASVST
+357 LSKLTSVST

-372 IPATLAGIV
+372 LPATLAGIG
-381 CWLIISHWVLR
+381 CWLIISHWALR

-400 LAANRVAVFT
+400 LAANRVTVFT

-431 IALGVVVTWMLVE
+431 IALGVLVTWVLVE
-444 RAIAVRGVAPA
+444 RAIALGRLAPA
-455 AVAIVVAM
+455 TVAIVVAM
-463 LTATLAPQGVIAV
+463 LTATLAPQGLIAL

-482 ARAIARTIRR
+482 ARAIARVIRR
-492 RRETDGLL
+492 RRVTDGLL
-500 APLAVLAASFSLIT
+500 APLAVLAAALSLIT
-514 VVGFR
+514 VVVFR
-519 SQTLATVAESARI
+519 SQTLATIAESARI

-538 TIAWYQDWLRY
+538 TIAWYQDFLRY

-557 PDGSMARRFAVLVL
+557 AEGSMARRFAVLVM
-571 LLCLFGMLVV
+571 LLCLFGVLVV

-604 VGLLLLMFTPTK
+604 IGLLLLTFTPTK

-622 AFASLAGALGAVTAF
+622 TFAGLAGALGAVTAF
-637 AFARIRLPSRRN
+637 IFARIGLHSRRN
-649 LTLYVTALLFVL
+649 LTLYVTALLFLL

-679 PWFDIQ
+679 PWYDIQ
-685 PVVAIHPVTTM
+685 PVIASHPVTSM

-744 VLGEVASLAKGAAV
+744 VLGEVGSLAKGAV
-758 RYPLYTT
+758 FRYPLYTT
-765 AKANLA
+765 AKANLSA
-771 ALSSGLSPSSCAM
+771 IASGLSSTSCAM
-784 ADDVL
+784 GDDVL
-789 TEPDPNV
+789 AEPDPNA
-796 GLLQPVPGQTFGPDG
+796 GLLQPVPGQQFGPAG
-811 PLGGSN
+811 PLGGIN

-847 PNKPNAAM
+847 PNKPNATM

-865 GPVGVNG
+865 GPPGVNG
-872 SNVALPFGLDP
+872 SHAALPFGLDP

-901 TSAWYQLPPRT
+901 TSAWYQLPPDWKERT
-912 PDRPLVVV
+912 GDRPLVVV
-920 SATGAIWSYKE
+920 SAAGAIWSYKE

-940 LKLQWGVT
+940 LKLQWGVA

-955 PLNEVQ
+955 PLAEVQ

-983 EANVARI
+983 DANVARI
-990 VAYDPNLSAD
+990 VAYDPNLSSE

-1012 LQTLQQLIGSRTPVL
+1012 LQTLQQLLGSRTPVL

-1050 LPEYRI
+1050 LPQYRI
-1056 LPNQKQLVVSS
+1056 LPDHKQTAASS
-1067 NEWGSAEG
+1067 NMWQASET

-1081 TEALLRA
+1081 TQALLRT
-1088 STVPTYLR
+1088 STVSTYLR
-1096 NDWYR
+1096 GDWYR
-1101 DWGAIERYERLVP
+1101 DWGSVEQYYRLVP
-1114 ADKAPNAVITQ
+1114 ADQAPDAVVERGVITV
-1125 GRTVVNGWTRHG
+1125 RGWSRQG
-1137 PIRPLP
+1137 PIRALP

>member
-1 MSVPESRP
+1 M
-9 AMPTCIASGH
+9 AA
-19 PRVHR
+19 
-24 RGPQLRPLRSS
+24 
-35 LVPHDGNQRSQR
+35 
-47 TPRLV
+47 
-52 AVVAGLLGLLLCAT
+52 VAGIVGLLLCAL

-77 AVLWPQ
+77 TVLWPQ
-83 GSTDGHATQITAP
+83 GIADGHVTQITAP

-111 SAIATLPTDGGLVL
+111 AAIATLPADGGLVV
-125 STLPAGGV
+125 STLPAGGI
-133 DTGKDGLFV
+133 DAGKDGLFV
-142 RADKNTVVVAFRD
+142 RANKDLVVVAFRD
-155 TVSAVAQR
+155 TVAAAAPRAAVAG
-163 PAVAAGACS
+163 GACS
-172 VLHIWADADVA
+172 VLHAWANA
-183 GADFVGIP
+183 GAAGAEFVGMP
-191 GASGMLP
+191 GASGVLA

-213 VAAQPGLSARIDVDT
+213 VPAQPGLSARIDIDT
-228 RFITAPTAIKKIVM
+228 RFITAPTALKQLVM
-242 VTGALAVLVA
+242 AVGALAVLTAV
-252 IMALAVLDRHSRGST
+252 IALAALDRRSRGGGT
-267 LVNWRSPIALL
+267 LVNWQSPIAWL
-278 SRYRPGAH
+278 SRYRPRARWSSWRRVGL
-286 WATWWRVGIA
+286 ATWIADVG
-296 TWLAD
+296 
-301 AAVIATLLLWHVIGA
+301 VIATLLVWHVIGA

-325 TIARVAPKAGYVAN
+325 TIARVSPKAGYIVD
-339 YYRYFGTTE
+339 YYRYFGTTD
-348 APFDWDLAV
+348 APFDWYLGV

-372 IPATLAGIV
+372 LPATLAGIA
-381 CWLIISHWVLR
+381 CWLVISHWILR

-431 IALGVVVTWMLVE
+431 IALGVLVTWMLVE
-444 RAIAVRGVAPA
+444 RAIALQRLAPA
-455 AVAIVVAM
+455 AVAIFVAM
-463 LTATLAPQGVIAV
+463 LTATLAPQGLIAV

-482 ARAIARTIRR
+482 SRAIARTIRR
-492 RRETDGLL
+492 RRATDGLL
-500 APLAVLAASFSLIT
+500 APLAVLAASLSLIT
-514 VVGFR
+514 IVVFHG
-519 SQTLATVAESARI
+519 QTLANVAESARI

-571 LLCLFGMLVV
+571 LLCVFGMLVI
-581 LLRRGGVPGLASG
+581 LLRRGRVPGVASG
-594 PAWRLIGTTA
+594 PAWRLIGTA
-604 VGLLLLMFTPTK
+604 AIGLLLLTFTPTK

-622 AFASLAGALGAVTAF
+622 AFAGLTGALGAVTAF
-637 AFARIRLPSRRN
+637 ALSRIGLHNRRN
-649 LTLYVTALLFVL
+649 LTLYVTALLFVV
-661 AWATSGI
+661 AVATSGV

-679 PWFDIQ
+679 PWYDIQ
-685 PVVAIHPVTTM
+685 PVIASHPVTSM

-732 ASTPLLVVATIM
+732 ASTPLLVVASIM
-744 VLGEVASLAKGAAV
+744 VVGEVASLTKGAV
-758 RYPLYTT
+758 FRYPLYTT
-765 AKANLA
+765 GKANLA
-771 ALSSGLSPSSCAM
+771 SIAAGLSPTSCAM

-789 TEPDPNV
+789 AEPDPNA
-796 GLLQPVPGQTFGPDG
+796 GMLTPAPGQAFGPDG
-811 PLGGSN
+811 PLGGVN
-817 PVGFKPEGVGDD
+817 PVGFKPDGVGDD

-865 GPVGVNG
+865 GPAGVNG
-872 SNVALPFGLDP
+872 SHAALPFGLDP

-912 PDRPLVVV
+912 PDRPIVVV
-920 SATGAIWSYKE
+920 SASGAIWSYKE

-955 PLNEVQ
+955 PLAEVQ

-990 VAYDPNLSAD
+990 VAYDPNLSSD

-1012 LQTLQQLIGSRTPVL
+1012 LETLQQLIGSRTPVL

-1050 LPEYRI
+1050 LPQYRI
-1056 LPNQKQLVVSS
+1056 LPDHKQTASSS
-1067 NEWGSAEG
+1067 NGWQASEA
-1075 GGPFLF
+1075 GGPFLV
-1081 TEALLRA
+1081 TQAMLRT
-1088 STVPTYLR
+1088 STVSTYLR
-1096 NDWYR
+1096 GDWYR
-1101 DWGAIERYERLVP
+1101 DWGSVEQYFRLVP
-1114 ADKAPNAVITQ
+1114 ADQAPDAVIEQ
-1125 GRTVVNGWTRHG
+1125 GVMTVHGWSRQG
-1137 PIRPLP
+1137 PIRALP

>member
-1 MSVPESRP
+1 V
-9 AMPTCIASGH
+9 
-19 PRVHR
+19 
-24 RGPQLRPLRSS
+24 
-35 LVPHDGNQRSQR
+35 RSQR
-47 TPRLV
+47 LPRLI
-52 AVVAGLLGLLLCAT
+52 AVVAGIAGMLLCA
-66 VPLLPVKQTTA
+66 VIPVLPVKQTTA
-77 AVLWPQ
+77 TILWPQ
-83 GSTDGHATQITAP
+83 GTADGHVNQVTAP

-111 SAIATLPTDGGLVL
+111 SAIATLPAEGGLVV
-125 STLPAGGV
+125 STLPTNGV
-133 DTGKDGLFV
+133 DAGKNGLFV
-142 RADKNTVVVAFRD
+142 RGDKDTIVVAFRD
-155 TVSAVAQR
+155 SVAAVAQR
-163 PAVAAGACS
+163 TAVAAGACT
-172 VLHIWADADVA
+172 VLHTWTDAGGV

-191 GASGMLP
+191 GAAGTLSA
-198 SEKKPQVGG
+198 EKKPQVGG

-213 VAAQPGLSARIDVDT
+213 VPAQPGLSARVDIDT
-228 RFITAPTAIKKIVM
+228 RFVTAPSLSKKIAM
-242 VTGALAVLVA
+242 VLGAVAVLIAILALAA
-252 IMALAVLDRHSRGST
+252 LDRHSRGAT
-267 LVNWRSPIALL
+267 LINWRSPIAWL
-278 SRYRPGAH
+278 SRYRPRDHRITWRHVGA
-286 WATWWRVGIA
+286 AG
-296 TWLAD
+296 WLTD
-301 AAVIATLLLWHVIGA
+301 VAVIGTLLLWHVIGA
-316 TSSDDGYNL
+316 SSSDDGYNL

-348 APFDWDLAV
+348 APFDWYFWVLA
-357 LSKLASVST
+357 KMASVSS

-372 IPATLAGIV
+372 IPATLAGIA

-392 RLGPGRGG
+392 RLGPGKGG
-400 LAANRVAVFT
+400 LATNRVAVYT
-410 AGAVFLAAWLPF
+410 AGAVFLAAWFPF

-431 IALGVVVTWMLVE
+431 IALGVIVTWMLVE
-444 RAIAVRGVAPA
+444 RSIALQRLAPA

-463 LTATLAPQGVIAV
+463 LTATLAPQGLIAV

-482 ARAIARTIRR
+482 ARAIAQTIRR
-492 RRETDGLL
+492 RLPTDGLL
-500 APLAVLAASFSLIT
+500 APLFVLSASLALIT
-514 VVGFR
+514 LVVFR
-519 SQTLATVAESARI
+519 SQTLATAAESVRI

-571 LLCLFGMLVV
+571 LLCLFGMLFI
-581 LLRRGGVPGLASG
+581 LLRRGRVPGLASG
-594 PAWRLIGTTA
+594 PAWRLTGTTA
-604 VGLLLLMFTPTK
+604 IGLLLLTFTPTK
-616 WAVQFG
+616 WAIQFG
-622 AFASLAGALGAVTAF
+622 AFAGLAGALGGVTAF
-637 AFARIRLPSRRN
+637 ACSRIGLHNRRN

-661 AWATSGI
+661 AVATSGV

-679 PWFDIQ
+679 PWYDIQ
-685 PVVAIHPVTTM
+685 PVIASHPVTTM
-696 FLTLSILT
+696 FLALSILT

-744 VLGEVASLAKGAAV
+744 VLGDVGSLAKGAV
-758 RYPLYTT
+758 GRYPLYTT

-771 ALSSGLSPSSCAM
+771 AVSSWTSGSLSGSCSL

-789 TEPDPNV
+789 AEPDPNA
-796 GLLQPVPGQTFGPDG
+796 GMLQPVPGQTFGPDG
-811 PLGGSN
+811 PLGGVN
-817 PVGFKPEGVGDD
+817 PVGFKPDGVGDD

-847 PNKPNAAM
+847 PNKPNATM

-872 SNVALPFGLDP
+872 SHAALPFGLDP

-901 TSAWYQLPPRT
+901 TSSWYQLPPRT

-931 DGTFTYGQS
+931 DGTFTYGQQ

-948 RPDGTTQ
+948 RPDGSTQ
-955 PLNEVQ
+955 PLAEVQ

-990 VAYDPNLSAD
+990 VAYDPNLSSE

-1012 LQTLQQLIGSRTPVL
+1012 LQTLQQLIGSQTPVL

-1050 LPEYRI
+1050 LPQYR
-1056 LPNQKQLVVSS
+1056 LMPDHKQTAASS
-1067 NEWGSAEG
+1067 NGWQASEA

-1081 TEALLRA
+1081 TQAMLYT
-1088 STVPTYLR
+1088 STVSTYLR
-1096 NDWYR
+1096 GDWYR
-1101 DWGAIERYERLVP
+1101 DWGSVEQYHRLVP
-1114 ADKAPNAVITQ
+1114 ADQAPDAVIEQ
-1125 GRTVVNGWTRHG
+1125 GVMTVRGWSRQG
-1137 PIRPLP
+1137 PIRALP

>member
-1 MSVPESRP
+1 M
-9 AMPTCIASGH
+9 I
-19 PRVHR
+19 
-24 RGPQLRPLRSS
+24 
-35 LVPHDGNQRSQR
+35 
-47 TPRLV
+47 
-52 AVVAGLLGLLLCAT
+52 AVVAGIVGLLLCAA

-77 AVLWPQ
+77 TVLWPQ
-83 GSTDGHATQITAP
+83 GTVDGHVSQITAP
-96 LVSGAPRALDISIPC
+96 LVSGAPRTLDISIPC
-111 SAIATLPTDGGLVL
+111 SAIATLPPDGGLVV
-125 STLPAGGV
+125 STLPTGGV
-133 DTGKDGLFV
+133 DAGKSGLFV
-142 RADKNTVVVAFRD
+142 RANKDVIVVAFRD
-155 TVSAVAQR
+155 TVAAVAQR
-163 PAVAAGACS
+163 SAVAAGACS
-172 VLHIWADADVA
+172 VLHAWAGAGGT

-191 GASGMLP
+191 GASGILP

-213 VAAQPGLSARIDVDT
+213 VPAQPRLSARVDIDT
-228 RFITAPTAIKKIVM
+228 RFITAPTAMKKIVM
-242 VTGALAVLVA
+242 VTGGLAVLIA
-252 IMALAVLDRHSRGST
+252 IIAMAALDRRGRGRT
-267 LVNWRSPIALL
+267 LVKWRSPIGWL
-278 SRYRPGAH
+278 SRYRPHEHRAS
-286 WATWWRVGIA
+286 WRRVGIA
-296 TWLAD
+296 IWLAD
-301 AAVIATLLLWHVIGA
+301 VGVIGTLVVWHVIGA

-339 YYRYFGTTE
+339 YYRYFGTTD
-348 APFDWDLAV
+348 APFDWYLAV
-357 LSKLASVST
+357 LSKMASVST

-372 IPATLAGIV
+372 LPATLAGIA

-392 RLGPGRGG
+392 RLGPGKGG
-400 LAANRVAVFT
+400 LAANRAAVFT

-431 IALGVVVTWMLVE
+431 IALGVVVTYMLVE
-444 RAIAVRGVAPA
+444 RAIALQRLASA

-463 LTATLAPQGVIAV
+463 LTATLAPQGLIAV

-482 ARAIARTIRR
+482 ARAIAAGIRR
-492 RRETDGLL
+492 RRETNGLL
-500 APLAVLAASFSLIT
+500 APLAVLAASLSLILL
-514 VVGFR
+514 VVFR

-538 TIAWYQDWLRY
+538 TIAWYQDFLRY

-557 PDGSMARRFAVLVL
+557 AEGSMSRRFAVLVL

-581 LLRRGGVPGLASG
+581 LLRRGRVPGLASG

-604 VGLLLLMFTPTK
+604 VGLLLLTFTPTK

-622 AFASLAGALGAVTAF
+622 AFAGLTGALGAVTAF
-637 AFARIRLPSRRN
+637 TLARIGLHNRRN
-649 LTLYVTALLFVL
+649 LTLYITALLFVL

-679 PWFDIQ
+679 PWYDIP
-685 PVVAIHPVTTM
+685 PVIASHPVTSM
-696 FLTLSILT
+696 FLTMSILT

-710 QHFRMDYAGHTEVK
+710 YHFRMDYAGHTEVK

-744 VLGEVASLAKGAAV
+744 VLGEVGSLAKGAV
-758 RYPLYTT
+758 FRYPLYTT

-771 ALSSGLSPSSCAM
+771 ALSSGLSPASCAM

-789 TEPDPNV
+789 TEPDPNA
-796 GLLQPVPGQTFGPDG
+796 GMLQPVPGQTFGPDG
-811 PLGGSN
+811 PLGGIN
-817 PVGFKPEGVGDD
+817 PIGFKPEGVGDD

-842 NSDAS
+842 NSTGS
-847 PNKPNAAM
+847 PNKPNATM

-865 GPVGVNG
+865 GPIGVNG
-872 SNVALPFGLDP
+872 SHAALPFGLDP

-912 PDRPLVVV
+912 GDRPLVVV
-920 SATGAIWSYKE
+920 SAAGAIWSYKE

-940 LKLQWGVT
+940 LKLQWGVA
-948 RPDGTTQ
+948 RADGTTQ
-955 PLNEVQ
+955 PLGEVY

-990 VAYDPNLSAD
+990 VAYDPNLSSE

-1012 LQTLQQLIGSRTPVL
+1012 LQTLQQLIGSHTPVL

-1034 NFPCQRPFS
+1034 NLPCQRPFS

-1050 LPEYRI
+1050 LPQYRI
-1056 LPNQKQLVVSS
+1056 LPDHKQTAASS
-1067 NEWGSAEG
+1067 NGWEAGED

-1081 TEALLRA
+1081 TQAMLYT
-1088 STVPTYLR
+1088 STVSTYLR
-1096 NDWYR
+1096 GDWYR
-1101 DWGAIERYERLVP
+1101 DWGSVEQYHRLVP
-1114 ADKAPNAVITQ
+1114 ADQAPDATVDQGVITVPGW
-1125 GRTVVNGWTRHG
+1125 GRQG
-1137 PIRPLP
+1137 PIRALP

>member
-1 MSVPESRP
+1 M
-9 AMPTCIASGH
+9 A
-19 PRVHR
+19 
-24 RGPQLRPLRSS
+24 
-35 LVPHDGNQRSQR
+35 
-47 TPRLV
+47 V
-52 AVVAGLLGLLLCAT
+52 AAGVVGLLLCAS
-66 VPLLPVKQTTA
+66 VPLLPVRQTTA
-77 AVLWPQ
+77 TILWPQ
-83 GSTDGHATQITAP
+83 GTTDGHITQVTAP

-111 SAIATLPTDGGLVL
+111 PAMATLPADGGLVV
-125 STLPAGGV
+125 STLPTNGV
-133 DTGKDGLFV
+133 DAGKNGLFV
-142 RADKNTVVVAFRD
+142 RADKNVVVVAFRD
-155 TVSAVAQR
+155 TVAAVAQR
-163 PAVAAGACS
+163 SAIAAGACRA
-172 VLHIWADADVA
+172 LHLWADADA
-183 GADFVGIP
+183 TGADFVGVP
-191 GASGMLP
+191 GAAGTLP
-198 SEKKPQVGG
+198 AEKKPQFGG

-213 VAAQPGLSARIDVDT
+213 VAPQPGLSARIDIDT
-228 RFITAPTAIKKIVM
+228 RFITAPTALKTIAM
-242 VTGALAVLVA
+242 VLGVLAVLAA
-252 IMALAVLDRHSRGST
+252 IVALAVLDRRSRGR
-267 LVNWRSPIALL
+267 LRW
-278 SRYRPGAH
+278 GARRR
-286 WATWWRVGIA
+286 AGLAV
-296 TWLAD
+296 WLTD
-301 AAVIATLLLWHVIGA
+301 AGVIATLLLWHVIGA

-348 APFDWDLAV
+348 APFDWYLGL
-357 LSKLASVST
+357 LSRMASVST

-372 IPATLAGIV
+372 IPALLAGIG
-381 CWLIISHWVLR
+381 CWLIIGHAALR

-400 LAANRVAVFT
+400 LAVNRVAVFT

-431 IALGVVVTWMLVE
+431 IALGALATWMLTE
-444 RAIAVRGVAPA
+444 RAIALGRLAPA
-455 AVAIVVAM
+455 AVAIIVAA
-463 LTATLAPQGVIAV
+463 LTATLAPQGLIAV

-482 ARAIARTIRR
+482 ARAIARVIRR
-492 RRETDGLL
+492 RRDTDGLA
-500 APLAVLAASFSLIT
+500 APLAVLAASLSLIT
-514 VVGFR
+514 VVVFR
-519 SQTLATVAESARI
+519 SQTLAGVAESARI
-532 KYKVGP
+532 KYEVGP
-538 TIAWYQDWLRY
+538 TISWYQDFLRY

-557 PDGSMARRFAVLVL
+557 AEGSMSRRFAVLVL
-571 LLCLFGMLVV
+571 LLCLFVMLVV
-581 LLRRGGVPGLASG
+581 LLRRGWVPGVASG

-604 VGLLLLMFTPTK
+604 VGLLLLTFTPTK

-622 AFASLAGALGAVTAF
+622 AFAGLTGALGAVTAF
-637 AFARIRLPSRRN
+637 AFARIGLHSRRN

-661 AWATSGI
+661 AWATSGV
-668 NGWFYVGNYGV
+668 NGWFEVNNYGV
-679 PWFDIQ
+679 PWYDIQ
-685 PVVAIHPVTTM
+685 PVIASQPVTSM

-710 QHFRMDYAGHTEVK
+710 YHFRMDYAGHTEVK
-724 DNRRNRVL
+724 ESRRNRVL

-744 VLGEVASLAKGAAV
+744 VVGEVGSLAKAAV
-758 RYPLYTT
+758 FRYPLYTT
-765 AKANLA
+765 GKANLA
-771 ALSSGLSPSSCAM
+771 AITSGLTSCAM

-789 TEPDPNV
+789 TEPDPNA
-796 GLLQPVPGQTFGPDG
+796 GLLQPAPGQKFGPDG
-811 PLGGSN
+811 PLGGVN
-817 PVGFKPEGVGDD
+817 PVGFKPEGVGAD

-855 SDSAGTAGGK
+855 SDSAGTAGGR

-872 SNVALPFGLDP
+872 SHAALPFGLDP

-901 TSAWYQLPPRT
+901 TSAWYQLPPRS

-920 SATGAIWSYKE
+920 SAAGAIWSYKE

-940 LKLQWGVT
+940 LKLQWGVS

-990 VAYDPNLSAD
+990 VAYDPNLSSD

-1012 LQTLQQLIGSRTPVL
+1012 LQTLQQLFGSQTPVL

-1034 NFPCQRPFS
+1034 DFPCQRPFS

-1056 LPNQKQLVVSS
+1056 LPEHKQTAASS
-1067 NEWGSAEG
+1067 NGWQAGEK

-1081 TEALLRA
+1081 TQAMLYT
-1088 STVPTYLR
+1088 STVSTYLR
-1096 NDWYR
+1096 GDWYR
-1101 DWGAIERYERLVP
+1101 DWGSVERYYRLVP
-1114 ADKAPNAVITQ
+1114 ADQAPNAAIRQ
-1125 GRTVVNGWTRHG
+1125 GVTVVPGWSRKG
-1137 PIRPLP
+1137 PIRALP